1 MTVGA
6 CSEDRTLEITVTDT
20 GCGIGPEDL
29 PRLGEAFFQARASY
43 DRRHDGTGLG
53 LSIVKGLTRLHG
65 GNMDIHSQLG
75 EGTQVTV
82 RLPLDCEG
90 ARPADPIKLVT
101 DRATELATVAK
112 SQVRK
117 SA

>member
-1 MTVGA
+1 
-6 CSEDRTLEITVTDT
+6 
-20 GCGIGPEDL
+20 
-29 PRLGEAFFQARASY
+29 
-43 DRRHDGTGLG
+43 
-53 LSIVKGLTRLHG
+53 
-65 GNMDIHSQLG
+65 MDIHSQLG